1 MTELQMENLTAQY
14 DSPLYVFDVHALR
27 QRVAFLRRSLPT
39 GVGLCYAIKANP
51 FLLRELCGI
60 VERFEVCSPG
70 EAAICRRLHI
80 PAEEQVI
87 SGVYK
92 TPSDIERMIAQ
103 KNGPRLFTVESIRQF
118 ALLSQLAARYRVTI
132 HVLLRLTSG
141 SQFGLEEDEI
151 IQIIRSRADHPF
163 VLIRGLQYFSG
174 TQKASLKRLQR
185 ELDALDDFACLLA
198 EKLGFIVH
206 ELEFGP
212 GFPVQ
217 YFSPESF
224 DEAEFLAGFSDML
237 MNLRCKAHVT
247 LELGR
252 SIAASCGTYL
262 TRVVDVK
269 HNKGQNYA
277 ILDGGIH
284 HLVYYGQRM
293 AMQLPPHKLYPP
305 RLGEAQPWNLC
316 GSLCT
321 VNDILVK
328 QLPVA
333 DLKCGDLFA
342 FLNTGA
348 YCMTEGISLF
358 LSRALPRIVLLM
370 PDGRSLLVRDALPT
384 DEINSPAYERTEHY
398 GTTAC
403 YSGGTSTRRGLR
415 HLPDADRFAL
425 SGFADHSCVGR
436 RVGRSV

>member
-1 MTELQMENLTAQY
+1 MTEHQMETLTAQY
-14 DSPLYVFDVHALR
+14 GSPLYVFDVQTLR
-27 QRVAFLRRSLPT
+27 QRISFLRRSLPY
-39 GVGLCYAIKANP
+39 GIGLCYAIKANP
-51 FLLRELCGI
+51 FLLRELCGQ

-70 EAAICRRLHI
+70 EAAICRRLQI
-80 PAEEQVI
+80 PVGQQVI

-103 KNGPRLFTVESIRQF
+103 KNGPRLFTVESMRQF
-118 ALLSQLAARYRVTI
+118 ALLSRLAAHYHASI
-132 HVLLRLTSG
+132 KVLLRLTSG
-141 SQFGLEEDEI
+141 SQFGLEEEEI

-163 VLIRGLQYFSG
+163 VCIRGLQYFSG

-185 ELDALDDFACLLA
+185 ELTALDDFACSIE
-198 EKLGFIVH
+198 EKLGFPIH

-212 GFPVQ
+212 GFPVR

-224 DEAEFLAGFSDML
+224 DEPEFLAGFSAML
-237 MNLRCKAHVT
+237 KNLRCKAHVT

-262 TRVVDVK
+262 TRVVDIK

-284 HLVYYGQRM
+284 HLVYYGQHM
-293 AMQLPPHKLYPP
+293 AMQLPPYQLYPP
-305 RLGEAQPWNLC
+305 RLGEAQLWNLC

-328 QLPVA
+328 QLPVP

-342 FLNTGA
+342 FLHTGA

-358 LSRALPRIVLLM
+358 LSRALPRIVLLQQ
-370 PDGRSLLVRDALPT
+370 DGRPLLVRDALPT
-384 DEINSPAYERTEHY
+384 DEINSPSYERTDYY

-403 YSGGTSTRRGLR
+403 NSGRTPSRRGLR
-415 HLPDADRFAL
+415 HLPQSDRCAL
-425 SGFADHSCVGR
+425 SGLADYSRVGR
-436 RVGRSV
+436 RIGRGV

>member
-1 MTELQMENLTAQY
+1 MTELQMEKLTAQY
-14 DSPLYVFDVHALR
+14 GSPLYVFDVKTLR
-27 QRVAFLRRSLPT
+27 ERVAFLRRSLPT
-39 GVGLCYAIKANP
+39 GIGLCYAIKANP

-92 TPSDIERMIAQ
+92 TPADIERMIAH
-103 KNGPRLFTVESIRQF
+103 KSGPRLFTVESARQF

-141 SQFGLEEDEI
+141 SQFGLEEEEI
-151 IQIIRSRADHPF
+151 IRIIRSRSDHPF
-163 VLIRGLQYFSG
+163 VCIRGLQYFSG

-185 ELDALDDFACLLA
+185 ELDALDDFACSLT

-224 DEAEFLAGFSDML
+224 DEAEFLAGFSAML
-237 MNLRCKAHVT
+237 TNLRCKAHVT

-262 TRVVDVK
+262 TRVIDVK

-384 DEINSPAYERTEHY
+384 DEINSPTYERTEHY

-425 SGFADHSCVGR
+425 SGLADYSCVGR

>member
-1 MTELQMENLTAQY
+1 MTEQQMETLTAQY
-14 DSPLYVFDVHALR
+14 GSPLYVFDVQVLR
-27 QRVAFLRRSLPT
+27 QRIAFLRRSLPY

-51 FLLRELCGI
+51 FLLRELCGQ

-70 EAAICRRLHI
+70 EAAICRRLQI
-80 PAEEQVI
+80 PAGQQVI

-92 TPSDIERMIAQ
+92 TPADIERMIAQ
-103 KNGPRLFTVESIRQF
+103 KNGPRLFTVESLRQF
-118 ALLSQLAARYRVTI
+118 ALLSRLAARYRVTI

-141 SQFGLEEDEI
+141 SQFGLEQEEI
-151 IQIIRSRADHPF
+151 IQIIRSRADHPNIS
-163 VLIRGLQYFSG
+163 IRGLQYFSG

-185 ELDALDDFACLLA
+185 ELTALDDFAVSLE
-198 EKLGFIVH
+198 EKLGFPVH

-217 YFSPESF
+217 YFSPDSF
-224 DEAEFLAGFSDML
+224 DETEFLAGFSAML
-237 MNLRCKAHVT
+237 KNLRCKGHVT

-269 HNKGQNYA
+269 RNKGQNYA

-284 HLVYYGQRM
+284 HLVYYGQHM
-293 AMQLPPHKLYPP
+293 AMQLPPHQMYPP
-305 RLGEAQPWNLC
+305 RTGETQPWNLC

-342 FLNTGA
+342 FLQTGA

-358 LSRALPRIVLLM
+358 LSRALPRIVLLQQ
-370 PDGRSLLVRDALPT
+370 DGRPLLVRDALPT
-384 DEINSPAYERTEHY
+384 DEINSPNYERTDNY

-403 YSGGTSTRRGLR
+403 YSGGTSARRGLR
-415 HLPDADRFAL
+415 HLPQSDRCAL
-425 SGFADHSCVGR
+425 SGLADHSRAGRRAGR
-436 RVGRSV
+436 RV

>member
-14 DSPLYVFDVHALR
+14 GSPLYVFDVQALR
-27 QRVAFLRRSLPT
+27 QRVAFLRRSLPS

-51 FLLRELCGI
+51 FLLHELCGQA
-60 VERFEVCSPG
+60 ERFEVCSPG
-70 EAAICRRLHI
+70 EAAICRRLQI
-80 PAEEQVI
+80 PAEQQVI

-92 TPSDIERMIAQ
+92 TPADIERMIAQ
-103 KNGPRLFTVESIRQF
+103 KNGPRLFTVESLRQF
-118 ALLSQLAARYRVTI
+118 ALLSRLAAHYRVTI

-141 SQFGLEEDEI
+141 SQFGMEEQEI

-163 VLIRGLQYFSG
+163 ILIRGLQYFSG

-185 ELDALDDFACLLA
+185 ELDKLDDFACSLA
-198 EKLGFIVH
+198 EKLGFIIH

-212 GFPVQ
+212 GFPVE
-217 YFSPESF
+217 YFSPETF
-224 DEAEFLAGFSDML
+224 EETEFLSGFSAML
-237 MNLRCKAHVT
+237 TGLRCKAHVT

-262 TRVVDVK
+262 TRVVDMK
-269 HNKGQNYA
+269 RNKGQNYA

-293 AMQLPPHKLYPP
+293 AMQIPPYRLYPP
-305 RLGEAQPWNLC
+305 RLGEPQPWNLC

-328 QLPVA
+328 QLPVS

-342 FLNTGA
+342 FSYTGA

-370 PDGRSLLVRDALPT
+370 PDGRPLLVRDALPT
-384 DEINSPAYERTEHY
+384 DEINSPHYERTDYY

-403 YSGGTSTRRGLR
+403 YSGGSPTRRGLH
-415 HLPDADRFAL
+415 HLPQPDRCAL
-425 SGFADHSCVGR
+425 SGFVDYPSVGCR
-436 RVGRSV
+436 TGRSV

>member
-1 MTELQMENLTAQY
+1 MTEHQMENLTAQY
-14 DSPLYVFDVHALR
+14 GSPLYVFDVKTLR
-27 QRVAFLRRSLPT
+27 ERVAFLRRSLPT

-92 TPSDIERMIAQ
+92 TPADIERMIAH
-103 KNGPRLFTVESIRQF
+103 KSGPRLFTVESARQF
-118 ALLSQLAARYRVTI
+118 ALLSQLATRYHVTI

-141 SQFGLEEDEI
+141 SQFGLEEEEFI
-151 IQIIRSRADHPF
+151 HIIRSRADHPF

-185 ELDALDDFACLLA
+185 ELDTLDDFACSLA

-237 MNLRCKAHVT
+237 KNLRCKAHVT

-384 DEINSPAYERTEHY
+384 NEINSPAYERTDYH

-403 YSGGTSTRRGLR
+403 YSGGTSARRGLR
-415 HLPDADRFAL
+415 HLPQSDRLAL
-425 SGFADHSCVGR
+425 SGLADHSCVGR

>member
-1 MTELQMENLTAQY
+1 MTEHQIENLTAQY
-14 DSPLYVFDVHALR
+14 GSPLYVFDVQALH
-27 QRVAFLRRSLPT
+27 QRVALLRRSLPT

-51 FLLRELCGI
+51 FLLRELCGQ

-80 PAEEQVI
+80 PAEAQVI

-92 TPSDIERMIAQ
+92 TPADIERMIAH
-103 KNGPRLFTVESIRQF
+103 KNGPRLFTVESARQF
-118 ALLSQLAARYRVTI
+118 TLLSQLSARYRVTI

-141 SQFGLEEDEI
+141 SQFGLEEEEI
-151 IQIIRSRADHPF
+151 IRIIRSRADHPF
-163 VLIRGLQYFSG
+163 ILIRGLQYFSG

-185 ELDALDDFACLLA
+185 ELDMLDDFACSLA

-224 DEAEFLAGFSDML
+224 DEAAFLAGFSAML
-237 MNLRCKAHVT
+237 TGLRCKAHVT

-293 AMQLPPHKLYPP
+293 AMQIPPYRLYPP
-305 RLGEAQPWNLC
+305 RLGEAEPWNLC

-328 QLPVA
+328 QLPVP

-342 FLNTGA
+342 FSSTGA

-384 DEINSPAYERTEHY
+384 DEINSPAYERTDYH

-403 YSGGTSTRRGLR
+403 NSGGTSARRGLH
-415 HLPDADRFAL
+415 HLPYADRFAL
-425 SGFADHSCVGR
+425 SGFADYPCTGR
-436 RVGRSV
+436 RAGGGV

>member
-1 MTELQMENLTAQY
+1 MTELQLETLTAQY
-14 DSPLYVFDVHALR
+14 GSPLYVFDVQTLR
-27 QRVAFLRRSLPT
+27 QRVAFLRRSLPS

-51 FLLRELCGI
+51 FLLHELRGQ

-80 PAEEQVI
+80 PAGEQVI

-92 TPSDIERMIAQ
+92 TPADIERMIAQ
-103 KNGPRLFTVESIRQF
+103 KNGPRLFTVESVRQF
-118 ALLSQLAARYRVTI
+118 ALLSRLAAHYRVTI

-141 SQFGLEEDEI
+141 SQFGLEEQEI

-185 ELDALDDFACLLA
+185 ELDTLDDFACALA

-224 DEAEFLAGFSDML
+224 DEAEFLSGFSAML
-237 MNLRCKAHVT
+237 MGLRCKAHVT

-269 HNKGQNYA
+269 HNNGQNYA

-293 AMQLPPHKLYPP
+293 AMQLPPYRLYPP

-328 QLPVA
+328 QMPVP
-333 DLKCGDLFA
+333 DLKCGDVFA

-384 DEINSPAYERTEHY
+384 DEINSPSYERTDYY

-403 YSGGTSTRRGLR
+403 NSGGTSARRGLR
-415 HLPDADRFAL
+415 HLPHTDRFAL
-425 SGFADHSCVGR
+425 SGFADYPRAGR
-436 RVGRSV
+436 RAGGGV

>member
-1 MTELQMENLTAQY
+1 MTELQIENLTAQY
-14 DSPLYVFDVHALR
+14 GSPLYVFDVHTLR

-103 KNGPRLFTVESIRQF
+103 KNGPRLFTVESTRQF
-118 ALLSQLAARYRVTI
+118 ALLSQLAARYHVII

-151 IQIIRSRADHPF
+151 IRIIRSRADHPF
-163 VLIRGLQYFSG
+163 VCIRGLQYFSG
-174 TQKASLKRLQR
+174 TQKASLRRLQR
-185 ELDALDDFACLLA
+185 ELDTLDDFVCTLA

-237 MNLRCKAHVT
+237 KNLRCKAHIT

-252 SIAASCGTYL
+252 SIAASCGTYV

-328 QLPVA
+328 QLPVV

-403 YSGGTSTRRGLR
+403 YSGGTPARRGLH
-415 HLPDADRFAL
+415 HLSDADRLAL
-425 SGFADHSCVGR
+425 SGLADHSFAGR
-436 RVGRSV
+436 RVRRSV